1 MKIKIKG
8 LLIRDKIQ
16 VFRAPDKRATK
27 IEVFHNRVFNNKV
40 SSGGRGRVRGGGE
53 GGPGIRDKTV
63 KVLRVPDKIE

>member
-1 MKIKIKG
+1 MKIKIRG

-40 SSGGRGRVRGGGE
+40 SGGRGGG
-53 GGPGIRDKTV
+53 GGPGKRDKTV
-63 KVLRVPDKIE
+63 KVLRVLDKIE

>member
-1 MKIKIKG
+1 MEIKIKG

-40 SSGGRGRVRGGGE
+40 SSGGGEGGGRE
-53 GGPGIRDKTV
+53 GGPGKRDKTV

>member
-16 VFRAPDKRATK
+16 VFRAPDKTATK

-40 SSGGRGRVRGGGE
+40 SRGRGGG
-53 GGPGIRDKTV
+53 PGKRDKTV

>member
-40 SSGGRGRVRGGGE
+40 SRGGGGGGGGE
-53 GGPGIRDKTV
+53 GVGSW
-63 KVLRVPDKIE
+63 

>member
-40 SSGGRGRVRGGGE
+40 SSGGGVRGAGR
-53 GGPGIRDKTV
+53 GGPGKRDKTV
-63 KVLRVPDKIE
+63 KILRVPDKIE

>member
-40 SSGGRGRVRGGGE
+40 SSGGGE
-53 GGPGIRDKTV
+53 GGGQGGGSW
-63 KVLRVPDKIE
+63 

>member
-1 MKIKIKG
+1 MKINIKG

-40 SSGGRGRVRGGGE
+40 SSGWGGVRGGRE
-53 GGPGIRDKTV
+53 GGSW
-63 KVLRVPDKIE
+63 

>member
-40 SSGGRGRVRGGGE
+40 SMVGGEGGVRGGG
-53 GGPGIRDKTV
+53 PGKRDKTV

>member
-16 VFRAPDKRATK
+16 VFRAPDKTATK

-40 SSGGRGRVRGGGE
+40 SRGRGVGGVLVKE
-53 GGPGIRDKTV
+53 IRQ
-63 KVLRVPDKIE
+63 

>member
-40 SSGGRGRVRGGGE
+40 SRCVCVGGG
-53 GGPGIRDKTV
+53 GSW
-63 KVLRVPDKIE
+63 

>member
-8 LLIRDKIQ
+8 LLIRDKKQ

-40 SSGGRGRVRGGGE
+40 SSGGVRGGGGRE
-53 GGPGIRDKTV
+53 GGPGKRDKTV

>member
-1 MKIKIKG
+1 MKIKIRG

-40 SSGGRGRVRGGGE
+40 SGGGE
-53 GGPGIRDKTV
+53 WGGGPGKRDKTV

>member
-40 SSGGRGRVRGGGE
+40 SRRVCVGGGGGGGE
-53 GGPGIRDKTV
+53 GPGKRDKTV

>member
-1 MKIKIKG
+1 MKIKIRG

-40 SSGGRGRVRGGGE
+40 SGGGGGGGGGGGSGGGVLVKE
-53 GGPGIRDKTV
+53 IRQ
-63 KVLRVPDKIE
+63 

>member
-1 MKIKIKG
+1 MKIKIRG

-27 IEVFHNRVFNNKV
+27 IEVSHNRVFNNKV
-40 SSGGRGRVRGGGE
+40 SGEGGGE
-53 GGPGIRDKTV
+53 GRGGPGKRDKTV